1 MMMPDFKPKYLYL
14 PIVLSS
20 MLVVSGC
27 SALDFFKV
35 DSIDDTVDYK
45 KAANPIRAL
54 AIPPGLSNPDFDSTY
69 ASVQDGT
76 TGAVP
81 ASRVRVVDTAQ
92 SQASSTIATLD
103 SAPAPKPMVSD
114 NGGSSLGA
122 ALMAQSDA
130 NAPAQAQPTQQAAR
144 QEVIPDT
151 AIQSP
156 TPTVERSSG
165 STMPQ
170 VAMIRLKGGEPA
182 LAINAPYASAWK
194 LLAPVL
200 SDVGF
205 NVGKQQPN
213 QGIITT
219 TFQGQGKSLRSGQGY
234 LILLAENASKQSFIG
249 VADANG
255 KPESE
260 AVAQEV
266 LALIKAAF
274 EK

>member
-1 MMMPDFKPKYLYL
+1 
-14 PIVLSS
+14 
-20 MLVVSGC
+20 
-27 SALDFFKV
+27 
-35 DSIDDTVDYK
+35 
-45 KAANPIRAL
+45 
-54 AIPPGLSNPDFDSTY
+54 
-69 ASVQDGT
+69 
-76 TGAVP
+76 
-81 ASRVRVVDTAQ
+81 
-92 SQASSTIATLD
+92 
-103 SAPAPKPMVSD
+103 
-114 NGGSSLGA
+114 
-122 ALMAQSDA
+122 MAQSDVDSQG
-130 NAPAQAQPTQQAAR
+130 QAQTTQQVAR

-151 AIQSP
+151 AIQS
-156 TPTVERSSG
+156 TTSSKARTSTV
-165 STMPQ
+165 PQ

-219 TFQGQGKSLRSGQGY
+219 TFQGKGKSLRIGQGY

-260 AVAQEV
+260 AVAQEA

>member
-1 MMMPDFKPKYLYL
+1 MMMPDSKPKYFHLS
-14 PIVLSS
+14 IVLSS
-20 MLVVSGC
+20 MLVLSGC
-27 SALDFFKV
+27 SVPSFLKMDA
-35 DSIDDTVDYK
+35 IGDTVDYHR
-45 KAANPIRAL
+45 AANPVRAL
-54 AIPPGLSNPDFDSTY
+54 AIPPGLSDPDFDSTY
-69 ASVQDGT
+69 ASVQSGSGNAGT
-76 TGAVP
+76 VAV
-81 ASRVRVVDTAQ
+81 ASSVGMTEAQ
-92 SQASSTIATLD
+92 STSAVVSS
-103 SAPAPKPMVSD
+103 S
-114 NGGSSLGA
+114 GGSSLGA
-122 ALMAQSDA
+122 ALMAQSEVDGQGQTA
-130 NAPAQAQPTQQAAR
+130 

-151 AIQSP
+151 AIQAP
-156 TPTVERSSG
+156 AARTVV
-165 STMPQ
+165 MPQ
-170 VAMIRLKGGEPA
+170 VTMIRLKGGEPA

-205 NVGKQQPN
+205 SVGKQQPN

-219 TFQGQGKSLRSGQGY
+219 TFKGQGKNLRNGQGY

-266 LALIKAAF
+266 LELVKAAF

>member
-1 MMMPDFKPKYLYL
+1 MMMPDTKPRNLYL

-20 MLVVSGC
+20 MLVLSGC
-27 SALDFFKV
+27 SVPSFLKMDA
-35 DSIDDTVDYK
+35 IGDTVDYQ

-69 ASVQDGT
+69 ASIQG
-76 TGAVP
+76 GNSGSA
-81 ASRVRVVDTAQ
+81 AMADTAQ
-92 SQASSTIATLD
+92 SQTASAAATLD
-103 SAPAPKPMVSD
+103 TSQSPKPVSS
-114 NGGSSLGA
+114 GSSLGA

-130 NAPAQAQPTQQAAR
+130 DSQGQSQTTQQAAR

-156 TPTVERSSG
+156 ASNSSQNSG
-165 STMPQ
+165 MPQ

-182 LAINAPYASAWK
+182 LAINAPYAAAWK

-219 TFQGQGKSLRSGQGY
+219 TFKGKGKSLRSGQGY

-249 VADANG
+249 VADASG

-260 AVAQEV
+260 AVAQEA

>member
-1 MMMPDFKPKYLYL
+1 MMMPASKLKYLYL

-27 SALDFFKV
+27 SMPSFLKMDA
-35 DSIDDTVDYK
+35 IDDTVDYQ

-54 AIPPGLSNPDFDSTY
+54 AIPPGLSNPDFNSTY
-69 ASVQDGT
+69 SSIQGGNNGSASSVTAADT
-76 TGAVP
+76 T
-81 ASRVRVVDTAQ
+81 Q
-92 SQASSTIATLD
+92 SQVAATRNT
-103 SAPAPKPMVSD
+103 SQPPKPVSS
-114 NGGSSLGA
+114 NGASLGA

-130 NAPAQAQPTQQAAR
+130 DSQGQTQTTQQAAQ

-151 AIQSP
+151 AIQAP
-156 TPTVERSSG
+156 ASSAARN
-165 STMPQ
+165 STPQ

-219 TFQGQGKSLRSGQGY
+219 TFQGNGKSLRSGQAY

-260 AVAQEV
+260 AVAQEA

>member
-1 MMMPDFKPKYLYL
+1 MMMPASKPKYLYL

-27 SALDFFKV
+27 SLPGFLKM
-35 DSIDDTVDYK
+35 DSIDDTVDYQ

-54 AIPPGLSNPDFDSTY
+54 SIPPGLSNPDFDTTY
-69 ASVQDGT
+69 ASIQGSSNAAVAGT
-76 TGAVP
+76 AQARSTA
-81 ASRVRVVDTAQ
+81 ATLDTAQ
-92 SQASSTIATLD
+92 
-103 SAPAPKPMVSD
+103 APQPVTS
-114 NGGSSLGA
+114 GRGSSLGA
-122 ALMAQSDA
+122 ALLAQSDA
-130 NAPAQAQPTQQAAR
+130 DSQGTAQTTQRAAK

-156 TPTVERSSG
+156 AANTAARTA

-182 LAINAPYASAWK
+182 LAINSPYASAWK
-194 LLAPVL
+194 LLAPIL
-200 SDVGF
+200 SGVGF
-205 NVGKQQPN
+205 KVGKQQPN

-219 TFQGQGKSLRSGQGY
+219 TFQGQGKNLRSGQDY

-260 AVAQEV
+260 AVAQEA